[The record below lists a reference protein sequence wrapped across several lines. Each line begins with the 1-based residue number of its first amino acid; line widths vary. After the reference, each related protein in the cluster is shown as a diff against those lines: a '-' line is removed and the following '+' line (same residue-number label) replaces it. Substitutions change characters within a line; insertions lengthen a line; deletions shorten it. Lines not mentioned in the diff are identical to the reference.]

1 MDALGTSLIVGGA
14 AFLLSGLV
22 FLLPTPKV
30 LERPSLDGPS
40 TEDRQLVEECLHE
53 LQFRR
58 QR

>member
-30 LERPSLDGPS
+30 LERPSLDGS
-40 TEDRQLVEECLHE
+40 SIEDQQLVEECLHE
-53 LQFRR
+53 L
-58 QR
+58 